1 MALRVLIVDDS
12 THFLRAAR
20 TLLEREGVHVVAEAS
35 TSAEAIEHARS
46 LRPDVTLIDID
57 LGDENGFDLASR
69 LAQATE
75 AIAGRLVL
83 ISAYPETDLRDLI
96 DASPVVGFL
105 PKSQLSGHAIRQLLG
120 DGEDASDGDVMRGRE
135 V

>member
-46 LRPDVTLIDID
+46 IRPDVTLIDID
-57 LGDENGFDLASR
+57 LGDENGFDLARR
-69 LAQATE
+69 LASEATG

-83 ISAYPETDLRDLI
+83 ISAYPETDLRELI

-120 DGEDASDGDVMRGRE
+120 DGRTGPTAT
-135 V
+135 